1 MRKIGLPQWLDG
13 QTIAILTLLI
23 ALGAMM
29 QTGFANVRAEFA
41 NVRAEFTNVRAEI
54 AELRDQMHR
63 DVDQLRGE
71 MHREIG
77 QLRSEFH
84 TDLRRIDDR
93 LRNVE
98 VDVAAIKVGLE
109 TLDSRVTAL
118 EAHHAAP
125 PDLPTGALP
134 PA

>member
-1 MRKIGLPQWLDG
+1 MRKIGLPQWLNG

-29 QTGFANVRAEFA
+29 QTGFANVR
-41 NVRAEFTNVRAEI
+41 TEI

-63 DVDQLRGE
+63 EVGQLRSEVGQLRGE

-98 VDVAAIKVGLE
+98 VDVAAIKVGVG

>member
-1 MRKIGLPQWLDG
+1 MRKIGLPQWLNG

-29 QTGFANVRAEFA
+29 QTGFANVR
-41 NVRAEFTNVRAEI
+41 TEI

-63 DVDQLRGE
+63 EVGQLHSEIGQLRGE

>member
-13 QTIAILTLLI
+13 QTIAIVTLLI

-41 NVRAEFTNVRAEI
+41 NVRAEI
-54 AELRDQMHR
+54 AELRDQMQR
-63 DVDQLRGE
+63 DVGQLRGE

-98 VDVAAIKVGLE
+98 VDVAAIKVGVG

-125 PDLPTGALP
+125 PDLPAGALP